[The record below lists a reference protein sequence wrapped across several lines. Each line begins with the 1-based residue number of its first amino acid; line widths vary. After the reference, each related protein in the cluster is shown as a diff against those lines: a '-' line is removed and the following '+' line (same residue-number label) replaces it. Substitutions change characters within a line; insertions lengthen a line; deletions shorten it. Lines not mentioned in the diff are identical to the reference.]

1 MKGQGGIEAF
11 RLKRQAADVGQQKAS
26 IRPGLAGQKQG
37 LKGDVYGRYP
47 PGGGH
52 YREGL
57 AVSAAHFQHQRAIRK
72 GGQILDRSA
81 PDPASSGI
89 VPIPGLEM
97 IYERGQSILIFHNI
111 CS

>member
-37 LKGDVYGRYP
+37 LPGDVNGYDP
-47 PGGGH
+47 PEWGH
-52 YREGL
+52 YRECL
-57 AVSAAHFQHQRAIRK
+57 AVSTAHLQHQRAIRK

-81 PDPASSGI
+81 PDPAPSGI